1 MQNFAGGGD
10 DDIELEDWYHDPD
23 IMESVSV
30 IKHEI
35 EYLGEMVKQIK
46 NIDEKEFYSDKIDRL
61 KYKQSTIQ

>member
-1 MQNFAGGGD
+1 
-10 DDIELEDWYHDPD
+10 
-23 IMESVSV
+23 MESVSV